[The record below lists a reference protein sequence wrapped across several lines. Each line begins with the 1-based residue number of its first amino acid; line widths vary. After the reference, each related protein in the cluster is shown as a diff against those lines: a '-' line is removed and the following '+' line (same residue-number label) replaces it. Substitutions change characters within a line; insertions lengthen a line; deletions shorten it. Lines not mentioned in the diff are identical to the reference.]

1 MEEGCRGSDRTVSC
15 SCGVN
20 LEKKTTVLLV
30 TACLFMFVLMSVFF
44 EFHLVRDS
52 AQDGVLLWNSEEA
65 YLFIGWG
72 RSGYHLTGFE
82 YLFSHIPGYFGIPR
96 TVDDN
101 RLSMVVFR
109 ITPTEVERYVSE
121 PYHMYRGFL
130 AYIPRDKTIYAYDGG
145 AMLWKWAGTHFET
158 AYPEKIVLD
167 EKLLSEK
174 KDYTNVSGWS
184 VRHSLTTWPSKSEIE
199 LQGKPVNFL
208 MTSKK
213 SSKDVLLDV
222 QLPGATP
229 QRILHANSGLHLVS
243 KSEYDRTFAEMQR

>member
-1 MEEGCRGSDRTVSC
+1 MA
-15 SCGVN
+15 
-20 LEKKTTVLLV
+20 KKRSVLV
-30 TACLFMFVLMSVFF
+30 VAACLLLLVLMSAFF
-44 EFHLVRDS
+44 ELHLVADS

-65 YLFIGWG
+65 YLFVGWG

-82 YLFSHIPGYFGIPR
+82 YLFSYVPAYFGIPR

-109 ITPTEVERYVSE
+109 ITPTGIERYVTE
-121 PYHMYRGFL
+121 PYQMYRGFL

-158 AYPEKIVLD
+158 AYPEEQQKIVLD
-167 EKLLSEK
+167 EKLLSAK

-199 LQGKPVNFL
+199 LQGKPLTFF
-208 MTSKK
+208 MTSKN
-213 SSKDVLLDV
+213 SGDEVLLDV

-229 QRILHANSGLHLVS
+229 QRILHTKSGLHLVS
-243 KSEYDRTFAEMQR
+243 KSEYSRTFAEMQQ

>member
-1 MEEGCRGSDRTVSC
+1 M
-15 SCGVN
+15 
-20 LEKKTTVLLV
+20 LVLLS
-30 TACLFMFVLMSVFF
+30 LFF
-44 EFHLVRDS
+44 EFHLVQDG
-52 AQDGVLLWNSEEA
+52 AQDDVLLWNSEEA

-72 RSGYHLTGFE
+72 RSGYHISGFE
-82 YLFSHIPGYFGIPR
+82 YLFSYIPAYFGIPR

-130 AYIPRDKTIYAYDGG
+130 AYLPRDKTIYAYDGG

-158 AYPEKIVLD
+158 AFPEKILLD

-174 KDYTNVSGWS
+174 KDYTNLSGWS

-199 LQGKPVNFL
+199 LQGRPVIFL

-213 SSKDVLLDV
+213 SGKEVLLDV

-229 QRILHANSGLHLVS
+229 RRILHTNSGLHLVS
-243 KSEYDRTFAEMQR
+243 KSEYDRTFAQMMQ

>member
-1 MEEGCRGSDRTVSC
+1 
-15 SCGVN
+15 
-20 LEKKTTVLLV
+20 LAKKRSVLVVVACLLLLV
-30 TACLFMFVLMSVFF
+30 LMPAFF
-44 EFHLVRDS
+44 ELHLVADS
-52 AQDGVLLWNSEEA
+52 AQDDVLLWNSEEA

-72 RSGYHLTGFE
+72 RSGYDLTGFE
-82 YLFSHIPGYFGIPR
+82 YLFSYVPAYFGITR

-109 ITPTEVERYVSE
+109 ITPTGIERYLTE

-158 AYPEKIVLD
+158 AYPEEQQKIVLD
-167 EKLLSEK
+167 EKLLSAK

-199 LQGKPVNFL
+199 LQGKPLTFF
-208 MTSKK
+208 MTSKN
-213 SSKDVLLDV
+213 SGEEVLLDV

-229 QRILHANSGLHLVS
+229 QRILHTKSRLHLVS
-243 KSEYDRTFAEMQR
+243 KSEYSRTFAEMQR

>member
-1 MEEGCRGSDRTVSC
+1 
-15 SCGVN
+15 
-20 LEKKTTVLLV
+20 LEKKRTVLV
-30 TACLFMFVLMSVFF
+30 VAACLLLFVLMSLFF
-44 EFHLVRDS
+44 ELHLLGDS

-65 YLFIGWG
+65 YLFFGWG
-72 RSGYHLTGFE
+72 RGGYHFTGFE
-82 YLFSHIPGYFGIPR
+82 YLLSHIPAYFGVPR

-109 ITPTEVERYVSE
+109 ITPTAVERYVTE
-121 PYHMYRGFL
+121 PYRMYRGFL

-184 VRHSLTTWPSKSEIE
+184 ARHSLTTWPSKSEIE
-199 LQGKPVNFL
+199 LQGKPVIFL
-208 MTSKK
+208 MTLKNSGKE
-213 SSKDVLLDV
+213 VLLDV
-222 QLPGATP
+222 QLPGAP
-229 QRILHANSGLHLVS
+229 PRRILHTMSGLHLVS
-243 KSEYDRTFAEMQR
+243 KSEYDRTFAETQR